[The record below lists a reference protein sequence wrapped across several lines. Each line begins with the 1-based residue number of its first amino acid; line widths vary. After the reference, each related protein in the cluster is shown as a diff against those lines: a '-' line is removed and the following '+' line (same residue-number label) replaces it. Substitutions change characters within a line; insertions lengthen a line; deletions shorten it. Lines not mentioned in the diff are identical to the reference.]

1 MIESERYDPSADEAD
16 QVRTRVEAALSS
28 VKSRLR
34 GHGGNV
40 VVGDIK
46 DGVVDLEFQGACRGC
61 PAQGFTFVSVVEPA
75 VRSVSAVTTV
85 KSSRSHISPFV
96 VERIRKMSPAL
107 TAHARSLQHS
117 IDHDCDA

>member
-1 MIESERYDPSADEAD
+1 MIESEPHEPSPDEAD
-16 QVRTRVEAALSS
+16 EVRNRVEAALSS

-46 DGVVDLEFQGACRGC
+46 AGVVDLEFQGACRGC

-75 VRSVSAVTTV
+75 VRTVSAVTTV

-117 IDHDCDA
+117 IDPDCDA